1 MMRLMKDST
10 DSQPGVTDRSIGRL
24 HAKADGET
32 DKQDPQIRSL
42 ITPGLASVPP
52 MPVWLRKL
60 IRRKD
65 TSAAH

>member
-1 MMRLMKDST
+1 MSPMKYST
-10 DSQPGVTDRSIGRL
+10 VSQPGASDRSVGRL
-24 HAKADGET
+24 HANAGGET
-32 DKQDPQIRSL
+32 DKRDPQIRSL

>member
-1 MMRLMKDST
+1 MSPMKYST
-10 DSQPGVTDRSIGRL
+10 ASQPGASDRSVGRL
-24 HAKADGET
+24 HANADGET
-32 DKQDPQIRSL
+32 DKRDPQIRSL
-42 ITPGLASVPP
+42 ITPGLASVPH

>member
-1 MMRLMKDST
+1 MSPMKYLT
-10 DSQPGVTDRSIGRL
+10 ASQPGASDRSVGRL
-24 HAKADGET
+24 HANVDGET
-32 DKQDPQIRSL
+32 DKRDPQIRSL